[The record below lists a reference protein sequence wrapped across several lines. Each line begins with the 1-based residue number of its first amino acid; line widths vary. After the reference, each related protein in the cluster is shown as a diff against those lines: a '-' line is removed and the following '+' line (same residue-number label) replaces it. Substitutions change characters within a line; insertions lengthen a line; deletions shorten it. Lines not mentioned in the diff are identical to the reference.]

1 MPQVLKD
8 LFASKKFWSA
18 VVGILAV
25 LVGRIGWNVSEEVL
39 WQIVTIIGT
48 LLGAQG
54 LQDFAKEKSKT
65 EAAAVASQ
73 VKGGGS

>member
-1 MPQVLKD
+1 MPQVLKE

-25 LVGRIGWNVSEEVL
+25 LIGKIGWNVSEEVL

-54 LQDFAKEKSKT
+54 LADIGKERAKT
-65 EAAAVASQ
+65 ETEALAERLN
-73 VKGGGS
+73 GGS

>member
-25 LVGRIGWNVSEEVL
+25 LIGKIGWNVSEEVL
-39 WQIVTIIGT
+39 WQIVAIIGT

-54 LQDFAKEKSKT
+54 LADMGKEKAKT
-65 EAAAVASQ
+65 EAAAVADK
-73 VKGGGS
+73 VNGGS

>member
-25 LVGRIGWNVSEEVL
+25 LVGKIGWNVSEEVL
-39 WQIVTIIGT
+39 WQIVAIIGT

-54 LQDFAKEKSKT
+54 LADMGKEKANT
-65 EAAAVASQ
+65 EAEMLADKA
-73 VKGGGS
+73 KGGS

>member
-8 LFASKKFWSA
+8 LFACKKFWSA

-25 LVGRIGWNVSEEVL
+25 LVGKIGWNVSEEVL
-39 WQIVTIIGT
+39 WQIVAIIGT

-54 LQDFAKEKSKT
+54 LADMGKEKAKT
-65 EAAAVASQ
+65 EAEMLADKA
-73 VKGGGS
+73 KGGS

>member
-8 LFASKKFWSA
+8 LLASKKFWSA

-25 LVGRIGWNVSEEVL
+25 LIGKIGWNVSEEVL
-39 WQIVTIIGT
+39 WQIVAIIGT

-54 LQDFAKEKSKT
+54 LADIGKEKAKT
-65 EAAAVASQ
+65 EAQSVADK
-73 VKGGGS
+73 VNGGS